1 MIKSLLKKTWLWKIV
16 LNSQVYSR
24 FKNPTQFNQLKE
36 ELTFYKK
43 FLHSH
48 PYKNDLIF
56 DVGAN
61 MGRKSFIFLKLTK
74 RVIAFEPSVNL
85 YQFLKKRFQ
94 MENIILFNCALGSSV
109 STLDLFIVEDNEAYN
124 SLNKKHIESTAT
136 NRGIANKN
144 NVKST
149 KVKVDILENFV
160 QKFGLP
166 KYIKIDVEG
175 YEYEVIKGLKT
186 PVPLLSFEVNLP
198 EFRQEAIDTI
208 DYLQTLSNNKYSYN
222 FTSGFSWV
230 SKDFLPATEAV
241 SFLTSSSEPYLEIYV
256 RMKK

>member
-1 MIKSLLKKTWLWKIV
+1 MVISFLKKTWLWKKI
-16 LNSQVYSR
+16 LNSQIYFK
-24 FKNPTQFNQLKE
+24 FKNPTQFKRFME
-36 ELTFYKK
+36 EFTFYKN

-48 PYKNDLIF
+48 PYKNELIF

-74 RVIAFEPSVNL
+74 KVIAFEPSVNL

-94 MENIILFNCALGSSV
+94 KENILIFNCALGSRI

-124 SLNKKHIESTAT
+124 SLNKKHIESIVTK
-136 NRGIANKN
+136 RGIANKN

-149 KVKVDILENFV
+149 KVQVELLENFV

-175 YEYEVIKGLKT
+175 HEYEVIKGLKT

-208 DYLQTLSNNKYSYN
+208 TYLQTLSNNKYSYN
-222 FTSGFSWV
+222 FTAGFSWI
-230 SKDFLPATEAV
+230 SEEFLSATKAV
-241 SFLTSSSEPYLEIYV
+241 NFLTETSQPYLEIYV
-256 RMKK
+256 RMQQ